1 MEITDIKY
9 GPLSKDATTWLMH
22 KNLWVMINLYKK
34 YHMEQNI
41 FIEASFNNNIHTWE
55 KVFSAAT
62 FEGLRG
68 VSFQT
73 E

>member
-1 MEITDIKY
+1 
-9 GPLSKDATTWLMH
+9 
-22 KNLWVMINLYKK
+22 
-34 YHMEQNI
+34 MEQNI